1 MFFPQDFSDL
11 LVLSL
16 GTGQHEMGYSAD
28 DAANWGVIQWL
39 VNKGGAPL
47 ISSVYNASADLVDY
61 NISAMFQ
68 SQQCGV
74 NYLRIQTDNLSGS
87 VSSLDNSAPENMQKL
102 ITVAKQILDDPVS
115 DRNFVTGKL
124 TAIPNAGT
132 NRDAL
137 DRFADWLSDE
147 RKARMAAAASPATKT
162 PASEEKKEEKKEKKE
177 KPKAEEKAA
186 DETPAA
192 EAAPVTEDT
201 SQAKGEGKQEEKVQS
216 YQSSHVPFSHF
227 PSSFFN
233 LENPFEKKY
242 YPMDSTYTPAASYAQ
257 AKYETSFNSYRT
269 SSYSPDATDSS
280 YYTSLPY
287 ALPVYESS
295 HSHRPYPTYYDSTY
309 ESAYGSSSSSPST
322 YIEPLYY
329 YPSSQN
335 LETSAPSSLPQVGS
349 LTTTLN
355 DFFHLFS

>member
-1 MFFPQDFSDL
+1 M
-11 LVLSL
+11 LV
-16 GTGQHEMGYSAD
+16 
-28 DAANWGVIQWL
+28 
-39 VNKGGAPL
+39 
-47 ISSVYNASADLVDY
+47 
-61 NISAMFQ
+61 
-68 SQQCGV
+68 
-74 NYLRIQTDNLSGS
+74 
-87 VSSLDNSAPENMQKL
+87 
-102 ITVAKQILDDPVS
+102 
-115 DRNFVTGKL
+115 
-124 TAIPNAGT
+124 
-132 NRDAL
+132 

-242 YPMDSTYTPAASYAQ
+242 YPMNSTYTPAASYAQ

>member
-1 MFFPQDFSDL
+1 L
-11 LVLSL
+11 
-16 GTGQHEMGYSAD
+16 
-28 DAANWGVIQWL
+28 
-39 VNKGGAPL
+39 
-47 ISSVYNASADLVDY
+47 
-61 NISAMFQ
+61 
-68 SQQCGV
+68 
-74 NYLRIQTDNLSGS
+74 
-87 VSSLDNSAPENMQKL
+87 QKL

-147 RKARMAAAASPATKT
+147 RKARMAAAAPPATKT
-162 PASEEKKEEKKEKKE
+162 PASEEKKEEKKEK
-177 KPKAEEKAA
+177 PKAEEKAA
-186 DETPAA
+186 DKTPAA

-201 SQAKGEGKQEEKVQS
+201 SQAEGKGKNEETVQS

-227 PSSFFN
+227 PSLFFN

-242 YPMDSTYTPAASYAQ
+242 YPMDSAYTPAASYAQ

-269 SSYSPDATDSS
+269 SSYSPDPTDSS

-295 HSHRPYPTYYDSTY
+295 HSHRSYPTYYDSTY
-309 ESAYGSSSSSPST
+309 ESAYSSASSSPST

-349 LTTTLN
+349 LTTTTLN